1 MSDCIDI
8 LRSISATCASI
19 NQIGGVDKR
28 AWVTQLNQI
37 ESYTFDSNGYVN
49 SLITRENGTSNYRY
63 ELAQIIGK
71 KNTHSGNYEG
81 VVGENVSLVKQNAIL
96 KIYTDS
102 PSDRDKVV
110 DLFDAQELVVFF
122 ENSNGKIEVF
132 GLDKGLEGSALVG
145 GTGTEMQDDTA
156 VTITLTGDQ
165 NKLPYFFLYGG
176 SLATSIDYLD
186 SIGLSPIYLIQSYT
200 AGTAPITFMPDGSN
214 GWNIGIIAQPTTLQ
228 IPSGET
234 IDSVAYEIKHYVGG
248 TNTGTISGTLTSD
261 DTINTGALGAG
272 TFEISLL
279 YHISDGSEVNTL
291 YAFQVDATDVII
303 DYCKINGATVN
314 SVSGLD
320 ISVSADVNSSVSTT
334 VTWFSFD
341 GGSNFIQV
349 GTGVNAT
356 ITMPLGAIYVVPV
369 ITLGSGFPDY
379 PSTELASY
387 FSVTIS

>member
-1 MSDCIDI
+1 MGAWTVSETGLIYEMEY
-8 LRSISATCASI
+8 T
-19 NQIGGVDKR
+19 NGFKR
-28 AWVTQLNQI
+28 AIRKSQI
-37 ESYTFDSNGYVN
+37 AKSNTYQG
-49 SLITRENGTSNYRY
+49 
-63 ELAQIIGK
+63 
-71 KNTHSGNYEG
+71 
-81 VVGENVSLVKQNAIL
+81 
-96 KIYTDS
+96 
-102 PSDRDKVV
+102 
-110 DLFDAQELVVFF
+110 
-122 ENSNGKIEVF
+122 
-132 GLDKGLEGSALVG
+132 
-145 GTGTEMQDDTA
+145 
-156 VTITLTGDQ
+156 
-165 NKLPYFFLYGG
+165 
-176 SLATSIDYLD
+176 IDYSSSQNPNLVLAKILA
-186 SIGLSPIYLIQSYT
+186 SIQSYT
-200 AGTAPITFMPDGSN
+200 AGISTITFTPDGSD
-214 GWNIGIIAQPTTLQ
+214 GWDVGIVANPTTVQL
-228 IPSGET
+228 PSGET
-234 IDSVAYEIKHYVGG
+234 IDSVGYEIKHFVGG

-379 PSTELASY
+379 PSNEMSSR
-387 FSVTIS
+387 FSITISYS